1 MKTPRSLYWGLFF
14 VALATLMYEILL
26 TRIFS
31 VTMYYHFAFVAISIA
46 MFGMTV
52 GALVVYFLAGWFPAE
67 DTPRRL
73 AWTAVALPA
82 AMVLS
87 FLTQLSVPFMVHPS
101 IVAVYAII
109 FTYAVIAV
117 PFVISGIAVSLVL
130 TRFPARISQLY
141 AADLVGA
148 ALGCVLL
155 VFVLDWTDGPTAV
168 FVVAW
173 LASLG
178 AIAFSAA
185 AGDRRTTSAA
195 IVLSAL
201 VGLFAVGHTALVW
214 RQFPVLRILYVKG
227 QFEARPYYEKWNS
240 YSRVRVNGNPDELT
254 EAYGWGLSPR
264 LSPDRKYAQ
273 LKMDID
279 VSAGTVLTKYS
290 GRPEEVDHLA
300 YDITNIGYVIRPA
313 AHALIVGTGGGR
325 DVLSALAAGA
335 RRVTGVEINKAIIDT
350 LNGRFGD
357 FTGHLDRDPRVR
369 FVNDEARSFVAR
381 QQERYDF
388 VQISLIDTWAAT
400 AAGAFVLSENSLYT
414 VEAWRTFI
422 RHLTPGGILSVSRWY
437 NEARPGEI
445 YRLLTLARESLR
457 AEGITDVKRHLI
469 IVKTLGRGQRGVAPD
484 GVGTML
490 LSSTP
495 FSDADIDAI
504 GAEAERLGF
513 AIVLSPR
520 QDGDDIAR
528 QLVSD
533 RDVAALLADFPINI
547 TAPTDDSPFFF
558 QMLRLRDIFKLD
570 LLKAGKQ
577 SANMAAVFILGAL
590 LLAVLLLSGLCIV
603 LPLVVGAGTR
613 ALRGSGSLV
622 GYFASIGL
630 GFMLIE
636 TSQMQRLIIV
646 LGHPTYGLTVVLF
659 ALLVASGAGSYLTG
673 RLDAR
678 GVERYAPGLLGA
690 LLALLALFGL
700 ATPWVVAQFE
710 ASATW
715 LRIAVAVLVLVPPG
729 LLMGTAFP
737 LGMKLAASRA
747 DALTPWLWGVNGAL
761 SVVASVLAVAIA
773 LTWSISAAFWAG
785 FAAYVGALIA
795 YRAASRTSAP
805 AA

>member
-1 MKTPRSLYWGLFF
+1 MNTPRSLYWGLFF

-52 GALVVYFLAGWFPAE
+52 GALIVYFLASWFPPE

-73 AWTAVALPA
+73 AWTAAALPVT
-82 AMVLS
+82 MILS
-87 FLTQLSVPFMVHPS
+87 FLTQLSIPFMVHPS
-101 IVAVYAII
+101 IVAVYAIG
-109 FTYAVIAV
+109 FTYAVVAV
-117 PFVISGIAVSLVL
+117 PCIVSGIVVSLVL

-168 FVVAW
+168 FAVAW
-173 LASLG
+173 FASLG
-178 AIAFSAA
+178 AIAFAAA
-185 AGDRRTTSAA
+185 AGARKTLRVSV
-195 IVLSAL
+195 VLSVL
-201 VGLFAVGHTALVW
+201 VAAFVAGHTAMVW

-227 QFEARPYYEKWNS
+227 QFEARPLYERWNS

-254 EAYGWGLSPR
+254 EAYGWGLSP
-264 LSPDRKYAQ
+264 LLPADRKYAQ

-290 GRPEEVDHLA
+290 GKPEEVDHLA
-300 YDITNIGYVIRPA
+300 YDITNIGYTIRPGA
-313 AHALIVGTGGGR
+313 NALVVGTGGGR
-325 DVLSALAAGA
+325 DVLSALTFGA
-335 RRVTGVEINKAIIDT
+335 RRVTGVDINRAIIDT
-350 LNGRFGD
+350 LNVRFGG

-369 FVNDEARSFVAR
+369 FVVDEARSFIAR
-381 QQERYDF
+381 QREQYDF
-388 VQISLIDTWAAT
+388 MQISLIDTWAAT

-437 NEARPGEI
+437 NEARPGEV

-457 AEGITDVKRHLI
+457 AEGINDIKRHLI
-469 IVKTLGRGQRGVAPD
+469 IVKTRGRGQRGVAPD

-495 FSDADIDAI
+495 FSDADIDGI
-504 GAEAERLGF
+504 NAEADRLGF
-513 AIVLSPR
+513 LIVLSPR
-520 QDGDDIAR
+520 VDGDEIAR
-528 QLVSD
+528 QLVSAQ
-533 RDVAALLADFPINI
+533 DVSALLAGFPINI

-570 LLKAGKQ
+570 LLQAGKQ

-590 LLAVLLLSGLCIV
+590 LLTVLLLSMVCIV
-603 LPLVVGAGTR
+603 LPLAVGAGTG
-613 ALRGSGSLV
+613 ALRGSGSLL
-622 GYFASIGL
+622 GYFAAIGL

-659 ALLVASGAGSYLTG
+659 ALLLSSGAGSFLTG

-678 GVERYAPGLLGA
+678 GAQRYAPALLGA
-690 LLALLALFGL
+690 LLVLLVLFGFG
-700 ATPWVVAQFE
+700 TPWIVTRFE

-715 LRIAVAVLVLVPPG
+715 LRILVAVLVLAPPG

-737 LGMKLAASRA
+737 IGMKLASSR
-747 DALTPWLWGVNGAL
+747 DEALTPWLWGVNGAL

-773 LTWSISAAFWAG
+773 LSWSISAAFWTG
-785 FAAYVGALIA
+785 FAAYGAALVT
-795 YRAASRTSAP
+795 YRLASRAP
-805 AA
+805 QPR